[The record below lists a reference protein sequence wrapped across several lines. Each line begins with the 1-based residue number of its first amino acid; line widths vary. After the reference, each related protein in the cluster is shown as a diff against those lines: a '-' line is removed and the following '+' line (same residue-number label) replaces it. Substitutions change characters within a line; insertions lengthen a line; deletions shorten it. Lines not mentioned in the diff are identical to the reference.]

1 MYLRYPN
8 LTKPGQGNQLDQG
21 QRSRL
26 GLVVFPV
33 HVAFITFTVNH
44 VTLVS
49 RFSSGLKCRFCG
61 GWLTSQGN
69 SPD

>member
-1 MYLRYPN
+1 M
-8 LTKPGQGNQLDQG
+8 
-21 QRSRL
+21 
-26 GLVVFPV
+26 FPV
-33 HVAFITFTVNH
+33 CVAYNAFTVNH

-49 RFSSGLKCRFCG
+49 KFSNGLKCRFCG